1 MARAYSNDLRRKLL
15 EAHEQGQGTL
25 EELAEEFRVSLGFAK
40 KISAALRRTGR
51 MERTEQR
58 HGRINRVTPLVQE
71 RLREWLRQQA
81 DLTLRELQ
89 RQLREQMQVSLSIPR
104 LWVVLRRM
112 KLPLKKSRPMPRS
125 KTRRQTGS
133 AAKLGG
139 KRCKGSNRTGWSL

>member
-58 HGRINRVTPLVQE
+58 HGRINQVTALVQE
-71 RLREWLRQQA
+71 RLREWLRQQL
-81 DLTLRELQ
+81 DRNLGELQ
-89 RQLREQMQVSLSIPR
+89 RQLREQLQVSVSVPR
-104 LWVVLRRM
+104 LWVVLRQMQLR
-112 KLPLKKSRPMPRS
+112 LKKSRSTPRS
-125 KTRRQTGS
+125 RTLRKTGS
-133 AAKLGG
+133 AARRGG
-139 KRCKGSNRTGWSL
+139 RR

>member
-58 HGRINRVTPLVQE
+58 HGRINQVTALVQE
-71 RLREWLRQQA
+71 RLREWLRQQL
-81 DLTLRELQ
+81 DRNLGELQ
-89 RQLREQMQVSLSIPR
+89 RQLREQLHVSVSVPR
-104 LWVVLRRM
+104 LWVVLRQMQLR
-112 KLPLKKSRPMPRS
+112 LKKSRSTPRS
-125 KTRRQTGS
+125 RTLRKTGS
-133 AAKLGG
+133 AARRGG
-139 KRCKGSNRTGWSL
+139 RR

>member
-25 EELAEEFRVSLGFAK
+25 EELAEEFGVSLGFAK

-58 HGRINRVTPLVQE
+58 HGRINQVTPLVQE
-71 RLREWLRQQA
+71 RLRGLLRQQP
-81 DLTLRELQ
+81 DRTLGELQ
-89 RQLREQMQVSLSIPR
+89 GQLREQMQVSLSIPR
-104 LWVVLRRM
+104 LWVVLRQM
-112 KLPLKKSRPMPRS
+112 KLRLKKSRSMPRS
-125 KTRRQTGS
+125 RTRRKTGS

-139 KRCKGSNRTGWSL
+139 RR

>member
-1 MARAYSNDLRRKLL
+1 MARVYSNDLRRKLL

-58 HGRINRVTPLVQE
+58 HGRINRVTPLVQQ
-71 RLREWLRQQA
+71 RLREWLRQQP
-81 DLTLRELQ
+81 DLTLGELQ
-89 RQLREQMQVSLSIPR
+89 RQLREQMQVLLSIPR
-104 LWVVLRRM
+104 LWMVLRQM
-112 KLPLKKSRPMPRS
+112 KLRLKKSRSTPRS
-125 KTRRQTGS
+125 RTRRKTGS

-139 KRCKGSNRTGWSL
+139 RR

>member
-58 HGRINRVTPLVQE
+58 HGRINQVTALVQE
-71 RLREWLRQQA
+71 RLREWLRQQP
-81 DLTLRELQ
+81 DRTLGELQ
-89 RQLREQMQVSLSIPR
+89 RQLREQMQVSVSVPR
-104 LWVVLRRM
+104 LWVVLQQMQLR
-112 KLPLKKSRPMPRS
+112 LKKSRSTPRS
-125 KTRRQTGS
+125 RTLRKTGS
-133 AAKLGG
+133 AARRGG
-139 KRCKGSNRTGWSL
+139 RR